1 MSAAEKRGNSRRTSG
16 GRETRTVLAQQESK
30 HCESNVWTDLY
41 GREHAE
47 RAREVPDHDSTA
59 PRVVGQLEQAWAL
72 AGDRCRAE
80 LAAQVLAL
88 PHPIV
93 AHATRDPRSVSLD
106 RTAEVPTVGNAMGSI
121 SGRSDEEKFPINSDR
136 ASMGDYVNGG
146 PDVMC
151 DYTWVVQAP
160 EASAVLPWANG
171 LFDHLNPSPNEM
183 VRSQIRQF
191 RYLSHGPAPADS
203 GGDGGFPRYR
213 NTLGTTW
220 CPSGTSRVRGYPS
233 GCRLAAKVPNFADSR
248 RYRGFRSEPRGNC
261 LPVGRSAGWRENRP
275 CHCTVPFALEV

>member
-16 GRETRTVLAQQESK
+16 GRETRTVLAQQESE
-30 HCESNVWTDLY
+30 HCESNVWTDLC

-88 PHPIV
+88 PNPIV

-121 SGRSDEEKFPINSDR
+121 SGRSDEEEFPLNSDR

-183 VRSQIRQF
+183 VRLPDSDLWTLTWRLPASWRPSYRISVWAPSELLDTRPGSQ
-191 RYLSHGPAPADS
+191 LCA
-203 GGDGGFPRYR
+203 
-213 NTLGTTW
+213 
-220 CPSGTSRVRGYPS
+220 
-233 GCRLAAKVPNFADSR
+233 
-248 RYRGFRSEPRGNC
+248 E
-261 LPVGRSAGWRENRP
+261 RP
-275 CHCTVPFALEV
+275 WQDP